1 MTFSRLSF
9 FLILLVNST
18 SLAGEVKL
26 TGNMIQGGLVF
37 GWAPPETK
45 IELDG
50 VLIKQAET
58 GDFLIGFS
66 RDAQSNSKLVFF
78 FKDGSS
84 QNRLLSIRQRIY
96 DIQRI
101 NGLPKRKVIP
111 NKKDL
116 ALIKTQTNQINN
128 SRQVLIMT
136 PYFRAGFMQPAVG
149 PVSGVFGS
157 QRILNGRK
165 RRPHYGLD
173 LAAPEGSPI
182 RAASDGIIIFTHDG
196 MFFNGKTIIIDHG
209 LGLRSTYIHMDSI
222 GVKIGSK
229 VKKGQIVGTVGKTG
243 RATGPH
249 LHWTVYL
256 NKVRINPELII
267 QEDFLK
273 SLL

>member
-1 MTFSRLSF
+1 MTLFRPLFLSF
-9 FLILLVNST
+9 LLINST
-18 SLAGEVKL
+18 SFAGEVKL
-26 TGNMIQGGLVF
+26 TGRMIQGGLVF

-84 QNRLLSIRQRIY
+84 QNRLLSIRQRTY

-128 SRQVLIMT
+128 SRQVLIMI

-209 LGLRSTYIHMDSI
+209 LGLRSTYIHMNSI

-249 LHWTVYL
+249 LHWGLHL
-256 NKVRINPELII
+256 NQIPLDPKLL
-267 QEDFLK
+267 LK
-273 SLL
+273 D

>member
-84 QNRLLSIRQRIY
+84 QNRILSIRQRIY

-111 NKKDL
+111 NKKDI

-128 SRQVLIMT
+128 SRQVLT
-136 PYFRAGFMQPAVG
+136 A
-149 PVSGVFGS
+149 
-157 QRILNGRK
+157 
-165 RRPHYGLD
+165 
-173 LAAPEGSPI
+173 
-182 RAASDGIIIFTHDG
+182 
-196 MFFNGKTIIIDHG
+196 
-209 LGLRSTYIHMDSI
+209 
-222 GVKIGSK
+222 
-229 VKKGQIVGTVGKTG
+229 
-243 RATGPH
+243 
-249 LHWTVYL
+249 
-256 NKVRINPELII
+256 I
-267 QEDFLK
+267 Q
-273 SLL
+273 SL